1 MSDDELV
8 RAAGAVVHRPAAAS
22 GAVEVLLVHRPRY
35 DDWSLPKG
43 KLDPGESWQEA
54 AIREVE
60 EETGVV
66 GTLGREV
73 AGVAYLAAGRPK
85 LVRYW
90 LMSVADDG
98 SADRAPDDEVDE
110 VRWCAL
116 DDAASLLDHDLDRV
130 VLRSATLSR

>member
-1 MSDDELV
+1 M
-8 RAAGAVVHRPAAAS
+8 
-22 GAVEVLLVHRPRY
+22 LLVHRPRY

-73 AGVAYLAAGRPK
+73 ATLVHAEQAASRYEVTFDARGLAAGVYVYRLTAGGEVLTGRMT
-85 LVRYW
+85 LVK
-90 LMSVADDG
+90 
-98 SADRAPDDEVDE
+98 
-110 VRWCAL
+110 
-116 DDAASLLDHDLDRV
+116 
-130 VLRSATLSR
+130 